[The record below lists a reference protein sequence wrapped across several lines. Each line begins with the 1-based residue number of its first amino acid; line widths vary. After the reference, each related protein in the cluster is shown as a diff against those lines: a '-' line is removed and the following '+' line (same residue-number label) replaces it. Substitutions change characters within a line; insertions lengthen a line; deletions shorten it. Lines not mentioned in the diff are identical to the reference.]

1 MYESTNK
8 ETEELVK
15 SYIKKALDKAEKEFE
30 SNVSDSMYIYDYLL
44 LSCIAMEINYR
55 YEKWEEIGYRVCLTV
70 KEYVER
76 YGIHRENYSMISGYG
91 YVCFCVNYY
100 SKVTGRLK
108 NFSSNLNMLLMEG
121 VYEKLHNSSYDFT
134 QTECNDYDCISGIA
148 GNLYY
153 LLDCGRL
160 PKELYKKSIYE
171 MIDYLVKLTG
181 KHEYKGT
188 EVYNF
193 HIKPEKQFL
202 DIEKKEFPNGN
213 FNFGMSHGMV
223 APLTALSKAYA
234 RGYNDIEVKDA
245 IVRLKKFY
253 DEFRIEENGIWYW
266 PSQLS
271 YESFLKKKVRHDEIQ
286 YAASW
291 CYGNTG
297 VLCGLIITAANIG
310 QRKEEEDLKKELVKA
325 MSLKIDKWYLLSPA
339 ICHGY
344 ASLLAGKLL
353 ILNEEEGTGLRKSVE
368 THVKEIIRLSEYST
382 KIAESFPD
390 QIENDEGHL
399 EGYIGE
405 YSLLNGV
412 TGIVACFAE
421 LLYGVTEYRK
431 LLMIG

>member
-286 YAASW
+286 YD
-291 CYGNTG
+291 
-297 VLCGLIITAANIG
+297 V
-310 QRKEEEDLKKELVKA
+310 
-325 MSLKIDKWYLLSPA
+325 
-339 ICHGY
+339 
-344 ASLLAGKLL
+344 
-353 ILNEEEGTGLRKSVE
+353 ILN
-368 THVKEIIRLSEYST
+368 
-382 KIAESFPD
+382 FPVL
-390 QIENDEGHL
+390 GCTL
-399 EGYIGE
+399 EP
-405 YSLLNGV
+405 LK
-412 TGIVACFAE
+412 
-421 LLYGVTEYRK
+421 YR
-431 LLMIG
+431 I